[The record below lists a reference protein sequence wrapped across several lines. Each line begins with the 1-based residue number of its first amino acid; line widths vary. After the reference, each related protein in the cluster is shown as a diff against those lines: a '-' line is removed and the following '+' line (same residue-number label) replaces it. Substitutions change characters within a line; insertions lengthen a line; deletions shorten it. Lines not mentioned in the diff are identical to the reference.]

1 MNEHNNNN
9 DLNEGS
15 GKEQDEEKIGVEE
28 LDNQELRQFLS
39 KKKKEEELSSHAYEL
54 MEEASELAKVNDFD
68 EAIAQ
73 YHLAEEIFK
82 ELGWDYEVERTQK
95 TIKELETYKEEFLT
109 QLARQRKEQ
118 EKKID
123 LEKKQKEI
131 LEKGAKQKQQA
142 REQQKAAKIR
152 ELETQKKEME
162 SFQQEISNLTDKAE
176 KLAREYEILRKKK
189 LRDGEFPQENPYP
202 EIIDIYEIVY
212 KKLLN
217 KGWKRQA
224 EIYSDQITIYKQK
237 LEKDK
242 KLKEIEAEKIKKQ
255 KQIEDLHKI
264 REQPEM
270 EMDKGSKMVD
280 HKEDEKGFEEEIT
293 KLVNKAEKLAREYE
307 IIRKKKLRDGEFPQE
322 NPYPEIIDIYETVY
336 KKLLNK
342 GWKSQAEIYKNQIEI
357 YKKKKEN
364 DKHLREI
371 EAQKHEKQKQ
381 IEESHKIPKKD
392 ADHKE
397 LIEQVK
403 KDSKEAKSFEEQILE
418 LVDKAELLAREYEIE
433 LKKKIKEGKFPQ
445 KNPYPEII
453 DIYETVY
460 KKLLNKGWKA
470 QAEIYINQIKIYQ
483 EKLKKE
489 EKLREIEAEKVEK
502 QKQIEEMHKLTTQKL
517 KEEQIQEIEGEL
529 KSELEDKKL
538 ENYID
543 TKVDQAEKMAREYE
557 VDLMKGNF
565 AQECPYREIIEI
577 YRDLRDKIQEH
588 GWYEESALYA
598 KQIQFYKDKMEK
610 DKKLRRIES
619 RKGDQELIKEVKK
632 KVKKPMAVKSAD
644 EKFLKERNK
653 KEEEV
658 DFQAEISKMVDRAE
672 KVAREYENELKKGNF
687 EIENKY
693 PNVIKIYRK
702 IRKQLIDRGW
712 LKEAELYLSQINLY
726 KEKAQRVEKLKRVE
740 AQKAEREKRI
750 EEMYKIQKPIQKTTQ
765 TIDESELEEKK
776 KKEEK
781 LNQAMSLIDEA
792 EQLVKIYESKLKPQL
807 ADYESPYLKAIDLY
821 EKAKDLLVEIG
832 WENEAARLNETIAFY
847 MEKKQKDD
855 ELRELQK
862 QKAEIEIPIEHKQI
876 DIEGETQ
883 KAYMEV
889 QTQRQREKEI
899 YDQIFDIITQ
909 AENLAKE
916 YNKKIEKGNVLDYE
930 PPYEQVIHLYKDAKQ
945 KFQHVGWEREAKKLN
960 ESISYYSKKLEEDK
974 LLKRKERERRE
985 RKEQELLEQQK
996 LIEESQKE
1004 EELLLKEQQE
1014 AILREKQA
1022 QKKFEQQ
1029 KEEAFQI
1036 IDNALGI
1043 ARNYNKDIQDGNVLE
1058 IECPYEKVIN
1068 LYQRAKNIFQEIG
1081 WINEADKM
1089 DQSINYYQQK
1099 LEEDI
1104 KLRKEEE
1111 QRLARLKQERLEQ
1124 QKSIEEARKEE
1135 QEILELQEKT
1145 IEKERREKEFFEK
1158 KKDQAFELMDKAKN
1172 ALEEKDFEESI
1183 RLYKETKEIFKN
1195 INWNAGLD
1203 LVEESINS
1211 IFKQKR
1217 EYEKEQKFLMKEKEK
1232 QKKLQEQI
1240 EEKIEEMDRI
1250 KKLEEEEKRKEIL
1263 RIQEEKRNEKE
1274 ITDKAFKILE
1284 EGTDLVEKEEFDRAQ
1299 EKYLKARDL
1308 FTQVGWEREVSRIN
1322 SELLVNLEKERERV
1336 EKIKQAQKRRRIE
1349 EEELQELLIEEEQK
1363 RKEQKRREIEEKRK
1377 RLAEMRRASKPK
1389 EEVMD
1394 KLELA
1399 KIHIKNYKYNEAFI
1413 SLKEKLKEVE
1423 KKEVQEEIENII
1435 EVIKEQ
1441 ANLPLIVPMAPN
1453 LIDNDRFISSYEAVD
1468 RAERSIK
1475 NRNYMKAIS
1484 ELNEARFNLE
1494 NLDTDKRIVS
1504 ALDEK
1509 IIFYKQEMGHEIAE
1523 TTKHEEA
1530 LEDLKSE
1537 IAKRREERRKRL
1549 RGLERK

>member
-9 DLNEGS
+9 DLDETRE
-15 GKEQDEEKIGVEE
+15 KEHEEEITGVEE

-39 KKKKEEELSSHAYEL
+39 KKKKEEELSSYAYKL
-54 MEEASELAKVNDFD
+54 MEEASKFAEGNEFD
-68 EAIAQ
+68 EAITKYQ
-73 YHLAEEIFK
+73 LAEEIFK
-82 ELGWDYEVERTQK
+82 ELGWDYEIERVQK
-95 TIKELETYKEEFLT
+95 TIKELKLHKEEFLA
-109 QLARQRKEQ
+109 QLAKQREEQ
-118 EKKID
+118 ELQIE
-123 LEKKQKEI
+123 LEKKQREI
-131 LEKGAKQKQQA
+131 LEKGAKQKKQA
-142 REQQKAAKIR
+142 KEQQKAAKIR
-152 ELETQKKEME
+152 ELETQKREME
-162 SFQQEISNLTDKAE
+162 SFQQEISNLTDRAE
-176 KLAREYEILRKKK
+176 KLARNYEILRKKK
-189 LRDGEFPQENPYP
+189 LRDGEFPE
-202 EIIDIYEIVY
+202 
-212 KKLLN
+212 
-217 KGWKRQA
+217 
-224 EIYSDQITIYKQK
+224 
-237 LEKDK
+237 
-242 KLKEIEAEKIKKQ
+242 
-255 KQIEDLHKI
+255 
-264 REQPEM
+264 
-270 EMDKGSKMVD
+270 
-280 HKEDEKGFEEEIT
+280 
-293 KLVNKAEKLAREYE
+293 
-307 IIRKKKLRDGEFPQE
+307 E

-342 GWKSQAEIYKNQIEI
+342 GWKRQAEIYSDQIKIYKQKLEKDKKLRDIEIKKVEKQKQIEDLHKIREQPEKEKDKGSKMVEVKEDKKEFEEEITNLVNKAERLAREYEIIRKKKLKDGKFPEENPYPEIIDIYEAVYKKLLNKSWNNQAEIYKKQIEI
-357 YKKKKEN
+357 YKEKQEKDKK
-364 DKHLREI
+364 LREI
-371 EAQKHEKQKQ
+371 EAQKIQKQKQ
-381 IEESHKIPKKD
+381 IEELHRISRKSTPQKEITEPIKKD
-392 ADHKE
+392 RE
-397 LIEQVK
+397 
-403 KDSKEAKSFEEQILE
+403 EAKSFEEQILE

-433 LKKKIKEGKFPQ
+433 LKKNIKQGKFPQ
-445 KNPYPEII
+445 ENPYPEII
-453 DIYETVY
+453 EIYEKVY
-460 KKLLNKGWKA
+460 KKLLNKGWKT
-470 QAEIYINQIKIYQ
+470 QAEIYKNQIKIYQ

-489 EKLREIEAEKVEK
+489 KKLREIEAEKVEK
-502 QKQIEEMHKLTTQKL
+502 QKQIEEMHKISPEKI

-529 KSELEDKKL
+529 KSELEDKRL

-577 YRDLRDKIQEH
+577 YRNLRDKLQEH

-598 KQIQFYKDKMEK
+598 KQIQFYKDKLEK

-619 RKGDQELIKEVKK
+619 RKGDQELIKEIK
-632 KVKKPMAVKSAD
+632 KVKKPVGTKSTD
-644 EKFLKERNK
+644 EKILEEINK
-653 KEEEV
+653 KEEEE
-658 DFQAEISKMVDRAE
+658 DFQAEISKMVDKAE
-672 KVAREYENELKKGNF
+672 KIAREYENELKKGNF

-693 PNVIKIYRK
+693 PDVIKRYRK

-726 KEKAQRVEKLKRVE
+726 KEKAQRVEKLKKIE

-750 EEMYKIQKPIQKTTQ
+750 EEMYKLQKPIEKPTQ
-765 TIDESELEEKK
+765 TIDEAEVEEKK
-776 KKEEK
+776 EKEEK

-792 EQLVKIYESKLKPQL
+792 EQLVRIYKSKLKPRL
-807 ADYESPYLKAIDLY
+807 ADYESPYLNAIDLY
-821 EKAKDLLVEIG
+821 EMAKDLLIEIG

-855 ELRELQK
+855 ELRALQK
-862 QKAEIEIPIEHKQI
+862 QNAEIEVPIDQRQI

-883 KAYMEV
+883 KAYVEV

-909 AENLAKE
+909 AENFAKE
-916 YNKKIEKGNVLDYE
+916 YNKKIEKGNILDYE
-930 PPYEQVIHLYKDAKQ
+930 PPYEEVIDLYKDAKQ
-945 KFQHVGWEREAKKLN
+945 KFQQVGWEREAEKLN

-974 LLKRKERERRE
+974 LLKKRERERRK
-985 RKEQELLEQQK
+985 RKEQELFEQQK

-1004 EELLLKEQQE
+1004 EEQLLKEQQDV
-1014 AILREKQA
+1014 ILREKQA

-1029 KEEAFQI
+1029 KEEAFKI
-1036 IDNALGI
+1036 IDNALDI
-1043 ARNYNKDIQDGNVLE
+1043 ARNYNRDIQEGNILE
-1058 IECPYEKVIN
+1058 IECPYEKVID
-1068 LYQRAKNIFQEIG
+1068 LYQKAKNIFQEIG
-1081 WINEADKM
+1081 WVNEADKM
-1089 DQSINYYQQK
+1089 DQSINYYKQK

-1104 KLRKEEE
+1104 KLRKEEK
-1111 QRLARLKQERLEQ
+1111 QRIARLKQERLEQ
-1124 QKSIEEARKEE
+1124 QRLIEEARKEE
-1135 QEILELQEKT
+1135 QEILELQEET
-1145 IEKERREKEFFEK
+1145 IEKERREKEIFER

-1172 ALEEKDFEESI
+1172 ALEESNFEESI
-1183 RLYKETKEIFKN
+1183 RLYKETREIFKN

-1217 EYEKEQKFLMKEKEK
+1217 EYEKEQQLLMKEKEK
-1232 QKKLQEQI
+1232 QKQLQEQI
-1240 EEKIEEMDRI
+1240 EKKIEEMDRI

-1274 ITDKAFKILE
+1274 ITDRAFKLLE
-1284 EGTDLVEKEEFDRAQ
+1284 DGTDLVEKEEFDRAQ
-1299 EKYLKARDL
+1299 EKYLEARDL

-1336 EKIKQAQKRRRIE
+1336 EKRKEAQKRRRLE
-1349 EEELQELLIEEEQK
+1349 EEELQELLMEEEQK

-1399 KIHIKNYKYNEAFI
+1399 KIYIMNYKYNEAFI
-1413 SLKEKLKEVE
+1413 SLKEKLKEVD
-1423 KKEVQEEIENII
+1423 KEEIQEEIKNII
-1435 EVIKEQ
+1435 ENIKEQ
-1441 ANLPLIVPMAPN
+1441 ANLPLIVSMAPN
-1453 LIDNDRFISSYEAVD
+1453 LIDNERFIISYEAID

-1494 NLDTDKRIVS
+1494 NVNADKRIMS
-1504 ALDEK
+1504 AIDEK

-1537 IAKRREERRKRL
+1537 IARRRKERKKRL